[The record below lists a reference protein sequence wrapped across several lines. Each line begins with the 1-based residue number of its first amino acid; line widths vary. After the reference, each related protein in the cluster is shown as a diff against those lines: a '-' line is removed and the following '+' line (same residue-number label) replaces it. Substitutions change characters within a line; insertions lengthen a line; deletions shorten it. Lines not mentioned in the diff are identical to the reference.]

1 MTKYRIES
9 EDVQRL
15 IDEAKGETREPAKEV
30 LERLFEG
37 LLQVSS
43 FRLKDGLQANV
54 MPYFEPRVDDDG
66 QYHCGI
72 DVNFSDGS
80 QLEFTVTNT
89 GWGRP
94 LGPIADMIANH
105 SASRCRAERAS
116 S

>member
-1 MTKYRIES
+1 MKKDHIES
-9 EDVQRL
+9 EAVQKL
-15 IDEAKGETREPAKEV
+15 IEDARAETREPAKEV

-43 FRLKDGLQANV
+43 FTLKDGLLATV
-54 MPYFEPRVDDDG
+54 MPYFGPRVDDDG

-80 QLEFTVTNT
+80 QLEFTMTNT

>member
-9 EDVQRL
+9 EEVQRL
-15 IDEAKGETREPAKEV
+15 IAEDKGETREPAKEV
-30 LERLFEG
+30 LERLFGG

-43 FRLKDGLQANV
+43 FTLKDGLQATV
-54 MPYFEPRVDDDG
+54 MPYFEPRVDDDE

-80 QLEFTVTNT
+80 QLEFTLANT

-94 LGPIADMIANH
+94 LGPVADMIAKRNT
-105 SASRCRAERAS
+105 ATSREQ
-116 S
+116 